1 MLLAGGGGLIEMG
14 GCTGEIAVVRDCQNA
29 SYRARKFPVIQ
40 IPTISSIN
48 HRAPAVRRNAAAAAS
63 AFTDAST
70 VAFAN
75 VPHERFG

>member
-1 MLLAGGGGLIEMG
+1 M
-14 GCTGEIAVVRDCQNA
+14 TDCLNA

-40 IPTISSIN
+40 ILSHDFFNQS
-48 HRAPAVRRNAAAAAS
+48 HRAPAVRRRNAAAAAS